1 MKDLA
6 KIMQQAQQMQAK
18 MQEAQA
24 KIESTEADGVSGAGL
39 VKVRLRGKG
48 ELVSL
53 SIDPSLMGDEPEI
66 IEDLI
71 KAAHN
76 DAKRKA
82 DKLKRGAAKQVYFK
96 VVKELEEHDAIL
108 SVQLFSSTS
117 KDGVEACRQSII
129 AFCQSRLI
137 APE

>member
-1 MKDLA
+1 MKDLG
-6 KIMQQAQQMQAK
+6 KIMQQAQQMQGK

-66 IEDLI
+66 LEDLI
-71 KAAHN
+71 KAAHA
-76 DAKRKA
+76 DARRRLDEA
-82 DKLKRGAAKQVYFK
+82 MEAAMKEATSGFGGMMPGFK
-96 VVKELEEHDAIL
+96 MP
-108 SVQLFSSTS
+108 F
-117 KDGVEACRQSII
+117 
-129 AFCQSRLI
+129 
-137 APE
+137 